1 MATTTEETRTRAATE
16 TARGAEEALAQHR
29 ERKRKAWL
37 LSGGLAFG
45 ALAGYLLYQFFDP
58 VNLFALR
65 LTGTTVGTTNPTAL
79 SIGVALAFVAGVT
92 MIFTPCGMPL
102 ILGLNA
108 MAREGK
114 EKGHSWVPPF
124 ALFTVGIAAVMAV
137 WGLVIGGVGHGIVS
151 FLASPGNRFTVTE
164 VLYSVLGV
172 LALLMAL
179 WEFRFVRLPRLGG
192 QRAIPERVA
201 RLNPYPRSL
210 AMGAALGG
218 GFGVGCP
225 VPTYQAIL
233 AWAALVGN
241 PFYGAAVLAANALG
255 RAAPL
260 FLIGRLAYGG
270 TEQGKIARWLLNNSG
285 RARLINGTALAAFAS
300 LMLLLW
306 GVLVPFVIRPGG

>member
-1 MATTTEETRTRAATE
+1 MATATTTALSD
-16 TARGAEEALAQHR
+16 EALEQQR
-29 ERKRKAWL
+29 ERRRKAWL
-37 LSGGLAFG
+37 LAGGLAFG
-45 ALAGYLLYQFFDP
+45 GLIAYLLYEFFDP

-65 LTGTTVGTTNPTAL
+65 LSGATVGTTNPTTL
-79 SIGVALAFVAGVT
+79 SVGAALAFVSGVT

-102 ILGLNA
+102 IFGLNA

-114 EKGHSWVPPF
+114 EKGHSWLPPF

-137 WGLVIGGVGHGIVS
+137 WGLVIGAAGHGIVD

-164 VLYSVLGV
+164 VLYSLLGF

-179 WEFRFVRLPRLGG
+179 WEFRWVSLPRVGG
-192 QRAIPERVA
+192 HRAMPA
-201 RLNPYPRSL
+201 RIAKLNPYPRSL

-225 VPTYQAIL
+225 FPTYQAIL

-270 TEQGKIARWLLNNSG
+270 TEQRAIAQWLVGNSS
-285 RARLINGTALAAFAS
+285 RARLINGTALSVFAS
-300 LMLLLW
+300 LMLVLW
-306 GVLVPFVIRPGG
+306 GGLVPFVLKPGG

>member
-1 MATTTEETRTRAATE
+1 MATATTTALSD
-16 TARGAEEALAQHR
+16 EALEQQR
-29 ERKRKAWL
+29 ERRRKAWL
-37 LSGGLAFG
+37 LAGGLAFG
-45 ALAGYLLYQFFDP
+45 GLIAYLLYEFFDP

-65 LTGTTVGTTNPTAL
+65 LSGTTVGTTNPTAL
-79 SIGVALAFVAGVT
+79 SVGAALAFVSGVT

-102 ILGLNA
+102 IFGLNA

-114 EKGHSWVPPF
+114 EKGHSWLPPF
-124 ALFTVGIAAVMAV
+124 ALFTVGIAAVMAIF
-137 WGLVIGGVGHGIVS
+137 GLVIGAAGHGIVN

-164 VLYSVLGV
+164 VLYSLLGF

-179 WEFRFVRLPRLGG
+179 WEFRWVSLPRVGG
-192 QRAIPERVA
+192 HRAMPA
-201 RLNPYPRSL
+201 RIAKLNPYPRSL

-225 VPTYQAIL
+225 FPTYQAIL

-270 TEQGKIARWLLNNSG
+270 TEQRAIAQWLVGNSA
-285 RARLINGTALAAFAS
+285 RARLINGTALSVFAS
-300 LMLLLW
+300 LMLVLW
-306 GVLVPFVIRPGG
+306 GGLVPFVLKPGG

>member
-1 MATTTEETRTRAATE
+1 MATLSRETLDLRRERTRKAA
-16 TARGAEEALAQHR
+16 
-29 ERKRKAWL
+29 L
-37 LSGGLAFG
+37 LGGGLAFG
-45 ALAGYLLYQFFDP
+45 ALGAYLLYQFFDP

-65 LTGTTVGTTNPTAL
+65 LQRTTVGTTNVTAL
-79 SIGVALAFVAGVT
+79 SVGAALAFVSGVT

-102 ILGLNA
+102 IFGLNS

-114 EKGHSWVPPF
+114 EHGRSWLPPF
-124 ALFTVGIAAVMAV
+124 ALFTVGIAGVMAV
-137 WGLVIGGVGHGIVS
+137 WGLVVGAVGHGIVS

-164 VLYSVLGV
+164 VLYSLLGA

-179 WEFRFVRLPRLGG
+179 WELRWVKLPRIGG
-192 QRAIPERVA
+192 HRAMPARVA
-201 RLNPYPRSL
+201 KLNPYPRSL

-225 VPTYQAIL
+225 FPTYQAIL

-260 FLIGRLAYGG
+260 FLIGGLAYTG
-270 TEQGKIARWLLNNSG
+270 TEQRAIAQWLVGNSA
-285 RARLINGTALAAFAS
+285 RARLINGTALAAFAA
-300 LMLLLW
+300 LMLVLW
-306 GVLVPFVIRPGG
+306 GGLVPFVIQPGR